1 MGGST
6 RTENNR
12 TRSRVLTKNKP
23 MNIWKDSSQSLE
35 KTYTFISF
43 ELAMSFMQQAALKI
57 ISLDHHPTWTNTYN
71 RVHVVLTTHD
81 AGNQVTQ
88 KDRDLAEILDSIYLN
103 F

>member
-1 MGGST
+1 
-6 RTENNR
+6 
-12 TRSRVLTKNKP
+12 

-35 KTYTFISF
+35 KTYTFNSF

-57 ISLDHHPTWTNTYN
+57 TSLDHHPTWTNTYN